1 MSQNFRTIAP
11 VAGTVSTIK
20 LQKPNHFLLE
30 NKIPVYGINA
40 GTEDVLKIDLV
51 FDAGTLFQSQ
61 AFVATLTNKCLQEGT
76 QSYTAAEI
84 AQTLDFHGAY
94 LRTSTGKD
102 DARITL
108 YCMNRH
114 LVQLLPLLYEIALRP
129 TFPGNEIATT
139 VKKARQEFLV
149 NMQKVKFISQ
159 KQFGGLIFGN
169 DHPYGN
175 DAHIEDYDRIEPEML
190 KNHHQKYYAQSPFRI
205 IISGLMPIF
214 YGEKLNDFFGQHVIS
229 KDISTYHY
237 PEPKSVENP
246 FHLIEKSDSLQSALR
261 IGKLLFNRRHPDFAG
276 IQVVNTILGGYF
288 GSRLMSNIREDKGF
302 TYGIGSMVTSLL
314 HGGMLTIASEVGV
327 DVRQQAVDEVFKEI
341 ELLRSQ
347 LVPDEELA
355 LVKNYLLGVFLRSA
369 DGPFALSELV
379 KASVDYGMG
388 MDYYTQFVETVKSI
402 TANEIRDL
410 AVKYLDPASMI
421 TLVVG
426 K

>member
-11 VAGTVSTIK
+11 MAGTVST
-20 LQKPNHFLLE
+20 LQLPEPKTFFLE
-30 NKIPVYGINA
+30 NNIPVYAILA
-40 GTEDVLKIDLV
+40 GTEEVLKIDLV
-51 FDAGTLFQSQ
+51 FDAGSMFQSQ
-61 AFVATLTNKCLQEGT
+61 AFVASLTNKCLQEGT
-76 QSYTAAEI
+76 RTYAAKEIAEI
-84 AQTLDFHGAY
+84 LDFHGAY
-94 LRTSTGKD
+94 LRTATGKD
-102 DARITL
+102 DARVTL
-108 YCMNRH
+108 YCMRRH
-114 LVQLLPLLYEIALRP
+114 LVELLPLLFEIALLP
-129 TFPGNEIATT
+129 KFPDEEVATT
-139 VKKARQEFLV
+139 VKNAKQEFLV

-159 KQFGGLIFGN
+159 KQFGGLIFGIG
-169 DHPYGN
+169 HPYGN
-175 DAHIEDYDRIEPEML
+175 DAHIEDYERIEPEML
-190 KNHHQKYYAQSPFRI
+190 KIHHQKFYAKSPFRI
-205 IISGLMPIF
+205 IISGSLPLNF
-214 YGEKLNDFFGQHVIS
+214 VEKLNDFFGQHPIN
-229 KDISTYHY
+229 TELTALQF
-237 PEPKSVENP
+237 PEAKSAEAP

-261 IGKLLFNRRHPDFAG
+261 IGKQLFNRRHPDFAG
-276 IQVVNTILGGYF
+276 MQVVNTLLGGYF

-314 HGGMLTIASEVGV
+314 HGGMFTIASEVGV